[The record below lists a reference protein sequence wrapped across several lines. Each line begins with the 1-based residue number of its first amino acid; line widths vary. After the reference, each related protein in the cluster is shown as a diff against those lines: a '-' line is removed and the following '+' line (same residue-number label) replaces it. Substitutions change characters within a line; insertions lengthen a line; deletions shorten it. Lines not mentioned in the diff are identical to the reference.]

1 MPNPVSLRSTL
12 LEPPTPWLA
21 SAPSISAPLMPR
33 RLRPR
38 SSPAYQPAFGS
49 ALCAA
54 ASPLESVRT
63 NAAMAFLFMMFPLVS
78 GEGASFAAARVK
90 HGQPRVKLSEEK
102 KWHATKR
109 GGGVPKVRQGEEDA
123 D

>member
-1 MPNPVSLRSTL
+1 MPKPVSLRSTL
-12 LEPPTPWLA
+12 AEPPTPWLA
-21 SAPSISAPLMPR
+21 SAPSMSAPLMPR

-38 SSPAYQPAFGS
+38 SSPAYQPALS

-54 ASPLESVRT
+54 ANPLESVRT
-63 NAAMAFLFMMFPLVS
+63 NAAMAFLFMMLPLVS

-90 HGQPRVKLSEEK
+90 HGQPRVKLSEK